1 MHLNSCTMIGCVSS
15 KGAALRSTESG
26 APFCSF
32 VLEVDE
38 LSQGKVYTTWIPIE
52 IVGKHAEQTSM
63 DLEAGDEVLVSGKW
77 KYKSTVDQKSGVKMS
92 KPMVSTWGIQ
102 QRQPAQTSPDAAAD
116 GEPHATALPQED
128 ASVSDAQKG
137 KPRYAKWRPE
147 TTRPQGATR

>member
-1 MHLNSCTMIGCVSS
+1 MHLNSCTMIGRISAKS
-15 KGAALRSTESG
+15 PSLRYPESG

-92 KPMVSTWGIQ
+92 KPVVSTWGIQ

-116 GEPHATALPQED
+116 SASDSAQADSKPARHAQRQPGVA
-128 ASVSDAQKG
+128 
-137 KPRYAKWRPE
+137 R
-147 TTRPQGATR
+147 